1 MFKFIKRIS
10 KEVNNIVKILVGIM
24 GFTAMADGIAAPVFA
39 IFITERIEGADLT
52 TIGYAVAVYWVVKSV
67 LQFPISRYLD
77 RTKGEND
84 DLFSIM
90 VGLFMIAT
98 TYFLYIFAKTKFDL
112 FLLQGLLAFGGAL
125 FVPPWYAIF
134 TRHVDK
140 FEIGFEW
147 SLNSGVLGVSIA
159 AAGALSGII
168 AIKYGFN
175 VLFILAS
182 LVNIIALLSSFYLY
196 KYLVKLNYPE
206 KIYPEIIK
214 K

>member
-1 MFKFIKRIS
+1 MATRI
-10 KEVNNIVKILVGIM
+10 NNIVKILIGIM
-24 GFTAMADGIAAPVFA
+24 GFTAMADGIAVPVFA
-39 IFITERIEGADLT
+39 IFITQRIEGANLT

-67 LQFPISRYLD
+67 LQFPVSRYLD

-90 VGLFMIAT
+90 VGLFMIAMS
-98 TYFLYIFAKTKFDL
+98 YFLYIFAKTKFDL
-112 FLLQGLLAFGGAL
+112 FLLQSLLAFGGAL

-147 SLNSGVLGVSIA
+147 SLSSGVLGASIA
-159 AAGALSGII
+159 VAGALSGII
-168 AIKYGFN
+168 ATKYGFN
-175 VLFILAS
+175 VLFVLAS
-182 LVNIIALLSSFYLY
+182 FVNIVALLSSLYLY
-196 KYLVKLNYPE
+196 KYLVKLNPPE
-206 KIYPEIIK
+206 KIIPEIIK